1 MNRKWLLGGLAAVA
15 ALAAVLALSLIG
27 GGAVGRS
34 LLSPAATTTPTP
46 TTPTRPLTV
55 RFVDS
60 IADFGISYPS
70 SWVRRQSGDST
81 VRLVAASPDDSAA
94 LSVSVRSSGLS
105 DPVTDSTIGVVRP
118 LTDDLLRADRRI
130 TKIGQPVGVRVS
142 GLPGYRYQYTYR
154 TAKGGHGAHVHFFLF
169 NGKFLIQIVLQAV
182 PASKISALGTTF
194 ERIAGTFE
202 LTKP

>member
-1 MNRKWLLGGLAAVA
+1 MA

-34 LLSPAATTTPTP
+34 LLSPAATTTPASPRTP
-46 TTPTRPLTV
+46 KRPLTV

-105 DPVTDSTIGVVRP
+105 EPVTDSTIGVVRP

-130 TKIGQPVGVRVS
+130 TKIGQPVGVSVS

-169 NGKFLIQIVLQAV
+169 NGKLLIQIVLQAV
-182 PASKISALGTTF
+182 PASKMSTLGTTF